1 MERSVSLRLAVL
13 LGVLGTLG
21 CGSSDGGA
29 PDGGTSSNPS
39 IDSFTATPATI
50 QSGASSTLAWTVRNA
65 TSVALNGTAVTG
77 SSSVVSPTATTTYTL
92 TASNSVG
99 TTTATATVTVSA
111 ASTVP
116 TDPIQF
122 TKDTVFTLDSGTTNW
137 VVVPDAYDSSHQT
150 PISLF
155 VWLHGCGGESSGDI
169 YNVSPGG
176 AGQIWISLTVG
187 GREDDCW
194 DPNSDSPLVL
204 AAIADIKTHF
214 NIDPKRVVLGGYSS
228 GGDLGY
234 RLAFYNALDFAGM
247 LAENTSPFLGTGS
260 SAAQSI
266 AAAGWKFHV
275 AHLAHLEDDTYPIAG
290 VRDEL
295 AQLTAAGFP
304 VTSIE
309 REGTHYDDP
318 GAVVNANPVPGTV
331 ADLQS
336 VLLPF
341 LSDGW
346 TAP

>member
-1 MERSVSLRLAVL
+1 MEWSASRRLVVLFGL
-13 LGVLGTLG
+13 LGALG
-21 CGSSDGGA
+21 CGSSDPGGGGA
-29 PDGGTSSNPS
+29 PGAPS
-39 IDSFTATPATI
+39 IDSFTATPAKI

-65 TSVALNGTAVTG
+65 TSITLDGAAVTG
-77 SSSVVSPTATTTYTL
+77 SSSVVTPTATKTYTL
-92 TASNSVG
+92 TASNSAG
-99 TTTATATVTVSA
+99 TVSATVTVTVTS

-116 TDPIQF
+116 TDPIPF
-122 TKDTVFTLDSGTTNW
+122 APDTVFTLDSGTTNW
-137 VVVPDAYDSSHQT
+137 VVVPGAYDSSHQT

-169 YNVSPGG
+169 YDVSPGG
-176 AGQIWISLTVG
+176 AGWISLTVG

-194 DPNSDSPLVL
+194 DPNSDSPKVL
-204 AAIADIKTHF
+204 AAIANLKTHF

-234 RLAFYNALDFAGM
+234 RLAFYNALDFAGI
-247 LAENTSPFLGTGS
+247 LAENTSPFRDTGS
-260 SAAQSI
+260 TAAQSI

-275 AHLAHLEDDTYPIAG
+275 AHLAHLEDGTYPIAG

-304 VTSIE
+304 VLSIE
-309 REGTHYDDP
+309 REGTHFDNP
-318 GAVVNANPVPGTV
+318 GDVVNGNAVPGTV

-336 VLLPF
+336 LLLPF
-341 LSDGW
+341 LLEGW

>member
-1 MERSVSLRLAVL
+1 V
-13 LGVLGTLG
+13 TL
-21 CGSSDGGA
+21 
-29 PDGGTSSNPS
+29 
-39 IDSFTATPATI
+39 
-50 QSGASSTLAWTVRNA
+50 
-65 TSVALNGTAVTG
+65 
-77 SSSVVSPTATTTYTL
+77 
-92 TASNSVG
+92 
-99 TTTATATVTVSA
+99 SA

-116 TDPIQF
+116 TDPIPF
-122 TKDTVFTLDSGTTNW
+122 NKDTVFTLDSGTTNW

-150 PISLF
+150 PILLF

-176 AGQIWISLTVG
+176 AGQSWISLTVG

-194 DPNSDSPLVL
+194 DPNSDSPKVL
-204 AAIADIKTHF
+204 AAIANLKTHF

-234 RLAFYNALDFAGM
+234 RLAFYNALDFAGI
-247 LAENTSPFLGTGS
+247 LAENTSPFRDTGS

-275 AHLAHLEDDTYPIAG
+275 AHLAHVEDETYPIAG

-318 GAVVNANPVPGTV
+318 GAVVNGNPVPGTV

-336 VLLPF
+336 LLLPF
-341 LSDGW
+341 LSQGW
-346 TAP
+346 SAP

>member
-1 MERSVSLRLAVL
+1 MELSVSRRLVVLFGL
-13 LGVLGTLG
+13 LGLLG

-29 PDGGTSSNPS
+29 PDGGAPGAPS
-39 IDSFTATPATI
+39 IDSFTATPSTI

-65 TSVALNGTAVTG
+65 TSISLDGTAVTG
-77 SSSVVSPTATTTYTL
+77 SSSVVSPTATKTYTL
-92 TASNSVG
+92 SASNSAG
-99 TTTATATVTVSA
+99 TVTATATVTVSA

-116 TDPIQF
+116 TDPIAF
-122 TKDTVFTLDSGTTNW
+122 TPDTVFTLDSGTTNW
-137 VVVPDAYDSSHQT
+137 IVVPGAYDSSHQT

-176 AGQIWISLTVG
+176 AGQTWISLTVG
-187 GREDDCW
+187 GREMDCW
-194 DPNSDSPLVL
+194 DPNSDSPKVL
-204 AAIADIKTHF
+204 AAIADLKTHF

-234 RLAFYNALDFAGM
+234 RLAFYNALDFAGI
-247 LAENTSPFLGTGS
+247 LAENTSPFRDTGS
-260 SAAQSI
+260 SATQSI

-275 AHLAHLEDDTYPIAG
+275 AHLAHLQDETYAIAG

-309 REGTHYDDP
+309 RDGTHYDDP
-318 GAVVNANPVPGTV
+318 GAVVNGNPVPGTV

-336 VLLPF
+336 LLLPF
-341 LSDGW
+341 LSAGW

>member
-1 MERSVSLRLAVL
+1 MERSVSRRLVVL
-13 LGVLGTLG
+13 LGLLGALG

-29 PDGGTSSNPS
+29 PDGGAPS
-39 IDSFTATPATI
+39 IDSFTATPASI
-50 QSGASSTLAWTVRNA
+50 QTGASSTLAWTVRNA
-65 TSVALNGTAVTG
+65 TSIALDGAAVSG
-77 SSSVVSPTATTTYTL
+77 SSTVVSPTATRTYTL
-92 TASNSVG
+92 TASNSSG
-99 TTTATATVTVSA
+99 NTTATATVTVSN

-116 TDPIQF
+116 TNPIPF
-122 TKDTVFTLDSGTTNW
+122 DRSTVFTLDSGTTNW
-137 VVVPDAYDSSHQT
+137 VFVPDAYDVSHQT

-176 AGQIWISLTVG
+176 AGQTWISITVG

-194 DPNSDSPLVL
+194 DPSSDSSKVL
-204 AAIADIKTHF
+204 AAIAELKTHF

-234 RLAFYNALDFAGM
+234 RLAFYNALDFAGI
-247 LAENTSPFLGTGS
+247 LAENTSPFRDTGS

-304 VTSIE
+304 VTKIE

-318 GAVVNANPVPGTV
+318 DAVVNGNPVPGTV

-341 LSDGW
+341 LSEGW

>member
-1 MERSVSLRLAVL
+1 
-13 LGVLGTLG
+13 
-21 CGSSDGGA
+21 
-29 PDGGTSSNPS
+29 
-39 IDSFTATPATI
+39 
-50 QSGASSTLAWTVRNA
+50 
-65 TSVALNGTAVTG
+65 
-77 SSSVVSPTATTTYTL
+77 
-92 TASNSVG
+92 
-99 TTTATATVTVSA
+99 
-111 ASTVP
+111 
-116 TDPIQF
+116 
-122 TKDTVFTLDSGTTNW
+122 
-137 VVVPDAYDSSHQT
+137 
-150 PISLF
+150 
-155 VWLHGCGGESSGDI
+155 
-169 YNVSPGG
+169 VSPGG
-176 AGQIWISLTVG
+176 AGQSWISLTVG

-194 DPNSDSPLVL
+194 DPNSDSAKVL
-204 AAIADIKTHF
+204 AAIANLKTHF

-234 RLAFYNALDFAGM
+234 RLAFYNAPDFAGI
-247 LAENTSPFLGTGS
+247 LAENTSPFRDTGS

-295 AQLTAAGFP
+295 GQLTAAGFP

-318 GAVVNANPVPGTV
+318 GAVVNGNPVPGTV

-341 LSDGW
+341 LSAGW

>member
-1 MERSVSLRLAVL
+1 MEWSVSPRLVVL
-13 LGVLGTLG
+13 FGLLGTLG

-29 PDGGTSSNPS
+29 PDGGTPAAPS

-65 TSVALNGTAVTG
+65 TSIALNGAAVTG
-77 SSSVVSPTATTTYTL
+77 SSSVVSPTATTVYTL
-92 TASNSVG
+92 TASNSAG

-116 TDPIQF
+116 TDPIPF

-169 YNVSPGG
+169 YDVSPGG
-176 AGQIWISLTVG
+176 AQSWISLTVG

-194 DPNSDSPLVL
+194 DPNSDSSKVL
-204 AAIADIKTHF
+204 AAIANLKTHF

-234 RLAFYNALDFAGM
+234 RLAFYNALDFAGI
-247 LAENTSPFLGTGS
+247 LAENTSPFLDTGS
-260 SAAQSI
+260 SAAESI

-275 AHLAHLEDDTYPIAG
+275 AHLAHLEDETYPIAG

-309 REGTHYDDP
+309 REGTHFDNP
-318 GAVVNANPVPGTV
+318 GAVVNGNPVPGTV
-331 ADLQS
+331 ANLQS
-336 VLLPF
+336 LLLPF